1 MEYEFLAEDGKRY
14 MESDAAPHSTPKV
27 GDYITV
33 MYHRDR
39 PTNNLPKRQ
48 FWFLQWSPV
57 EVELLARNRLT
68 I

>member
-14 MESDAAPHSTPKV
+14 LESDAAPHSTPKV

-33 MYHRDR
+33 IYHRDR

-48 FWFLQWSPV
+48 LWFLQ
-57 EVELLARNRLT
+57 
-68 I
+68 